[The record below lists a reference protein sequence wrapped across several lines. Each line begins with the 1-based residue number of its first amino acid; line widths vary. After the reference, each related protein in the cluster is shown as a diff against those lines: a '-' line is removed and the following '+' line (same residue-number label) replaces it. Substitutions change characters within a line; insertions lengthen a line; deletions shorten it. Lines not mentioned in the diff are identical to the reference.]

1 MSRLK
6 ELLEKLK
13 WAHVVLL
20 IGVAAAFFYY
30 TLDQSEIETREQGI
44 EIARAEIA
52 NLQRKIQ
59 EAKDFER
66 QFEDKKKRYSELVK
80 ELQKIQG
87 ALPKQF
93 FLPDLLSDLLREAKQ
108 LEIEIISIKPD
119 PTETTNELY
128 NSLGFNIEARGTFLQ
143 FFILLDRMAAM
154 KRLVNVQNFS
164 VEKDSAR
171 KTLTLG
177 GEEGAF
183 AGSKLTGGRTV
194 YPGVKGTLRVITY
207 RYRGVASASDTPAA
221 PPAAGGGK

>member
-1 MSRLK
+1 MGRFK

-13 WAHVVLL
+13 WPHVALA
-20 IGVAAAFFYY
+20 IGLAAAFFYY
-30 TLDQSEIETREQGI
+30 TLDQSEIEVREQGI
-44 EIARAEIA
+44 VLARSEIT
-52 NLQRKIQ
+52 NLQKKIG

-66 QFEDKKKRYSELVK
+66 QFEEKKKRYSELVK

-108 LEIEIISIKPD
+108 LEVEIISIRPD
-119 PTETTNELY
+119 PAETTNDLY

-164 VEKDSAR
+164 LEKDATR
-171 KTLTLG
+171 KTVTLG

-183 AGSKLTGGRTV
+183 AGSKLTGGRTA
-194 YPGVKGTLRVITY
+194 YPGVRGTLRVITY
-207 RYRGVASASDTPAA
+207 RYRGMSAGTAD
-221 PPAAGGGK
+221 AGGK

>member
-1 MSRLK
+1 MGRFK

-13 WAHVVLL
+13 WAHVALA
-20 IGVAAAFFYY
+20 IGLAGALFFY
-30 TLDQSEIETREQGI
+30 TLDQSEIEIREQGI
-44 EIARAEIA
+44 VQGRSEIA
-52 NLQRKIQ
+52 NLERKIQ

-66 QFEDKKKRYSELVK
+66 QFEEKKKRYSELVR

-108 LEIEIISIKPD
+108 LEVEIISIRPD
-119 PTETTNELY
+119 PAETTTDLY

-164 VEKDSAR
+164 LERDSAR

-194 YPGVKGTLRVITY
+194 YPGVRGTLRVITY
-207 RYRGVASASDTPAA
+207 RYRGTANGA
-221 PPAAGGGK
+221 PDAVSGGK

>member
-13 WAHVVLL
+13 WAHVALA
-20 IGVAAAFFYY
+20 IGLAGVFFYY
-30 TLDQSEIETREQGI
+30 TLDQSEIEIREQGI
-44 EIARAEIA
+44 VQGRSEIT
-52 NLQRKIQ
+52 NLERKIQ

-66 QFEDKKKRYSELVK
+66 QFEEKKKRYSELVK

-108 LEIEIISIKPD
+108 LEVEIISIRPD
-119 PTETTNELY
+119 PAETTSDLY

-164 VEKDSAR
+164 LERDSAR

-194 YPGVKGTLRVITY
+194 YPGVRGTLRVITY
-207 RYRGVASASDTPAA
+207 RYRGAVSGA
-221 PPAAGGGK
+221 PDAVPGGK